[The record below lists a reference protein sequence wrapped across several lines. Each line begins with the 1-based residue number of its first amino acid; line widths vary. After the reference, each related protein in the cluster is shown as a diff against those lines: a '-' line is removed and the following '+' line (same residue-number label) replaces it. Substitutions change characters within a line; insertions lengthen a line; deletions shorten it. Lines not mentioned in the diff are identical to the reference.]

1 MLVPRRR
8 HRQGLAGAG
17 TRDAQR
23 GPLQMADQFQLP
35 LVQARVQPQYGGRH
49 ARRVVHVHVGSHLS
63 WSIDWLGMW
72 NPVGRRAAGVPGLT
86 VSGEITVTAGVNRS
100 AFGAFWGR

>member
-1 MLVPRRR
+1 
-8 HRQGLAGAG
+8 
-17 TRDAQR
+17 
-23 GPLQMADQFQLP
+23 MADQFQLP

-72 NPVGRRAAGVPGLT
+72 NPVGWTRPETNRPVGRTASGVPSLT
-86 VSGEITVTAGVNRS
+86 GRGEITVTAGVNRS
-100 AFGAFWGR
+100 AFGASRGR